1 VSIMSE
7 SLGRKID
14 FGDGKP
20 WEVIDV
26 YTRAQAIEDGVL
38 IDITAWAKE
47 YGFKFPVAVTAS
59 VWSLIDDPEGMKCA
73 GQSAKG
79 RGLDVVA
86 MLKMYARRGG
96 TTIFFPVIFAIHLYK
111 KNGDLHEARKTFK
124 LKAVCGPG
132 DNLEPVITVMLPEE
146 D

>member
-1 VSIMSE
+1 MPLTVNQVE
-7 SLGRKID
+7 KQFAD
-14 FGDGKP
+14 FFGKP
-20 WEVIDV
+20 AEVISR
-26 YTRAQAIEDGVL
+26 YTRKQAIEDGVL
-38 IDITAWAKE
+38 IDISEWAKE
-47 YGFKFPVAVTAS
+47 YGFKYPVAVTIG
-59 VWSLIDDPEGMKCA
+59 VWSLVNDPEGMKCA

-86 MLKMYARRGG
+86 MLKMYGRRGG
-96 TTIFFPVIFAIHLYK
+96 STIFFPVIFATHLYK

-132 DNLEPVITVMLPEE
+132 DDPDPVITVMLPEE

>member
-1 VSIMSE
+1 MSMKE
-7 SLGRKID
+7 
-14 FGDGKP
+14 GDVIKGGP
-20 WEVIDV
+20 WDGFEVLSV

-38 IDITAWAKE
+38 IDISEWAKE
-47 YGFKFPVAVTAS
+47 YGFKYPVAVTSS
-59 VWSLIDDPEGMKCA
+59 VWHLIDNPAGMLCA

-96 TTIFFPVIFAIHLYK
+96 STIFFPVIFATHLYK
-111 KNGDLHEARKTFK
+111 KDGFVREARKTFK
-124 LKAVCGPG
+124 LKSVCGPG
-132 DNLEPVITVMLPEE
+132 DNLEPVITIMLPEE

>member
-1 VSIMSE
+1 MPLTVNQVE
-7 SLGRKID
+7 NQGED
-14 FGDGKP
+14 FFANA
-20 WEVIDV
+20 EVISR

-38 IDITAWAKE
+38 IDISEWAKE

-59 VWSLIDDPEGMKCA
+59 VWSLIDNPEGMKCA

-86 MLKMYARRGG
+86 MLKMYGRRGG
-96 TTIFFPVIFAIHLYK
+96 STIFFPVIFATHLYK

-132 DNLEPVITVMLPEE
+132 DDLEPVITIMLPEE